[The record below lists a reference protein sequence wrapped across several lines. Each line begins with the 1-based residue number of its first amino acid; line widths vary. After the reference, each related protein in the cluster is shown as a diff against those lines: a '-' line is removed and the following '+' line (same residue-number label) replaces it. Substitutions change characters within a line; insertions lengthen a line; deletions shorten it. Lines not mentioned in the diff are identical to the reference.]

1 MKNEIIAILRKEISL
16 SEKELE
22 SLLEIP
28 PSPALGDFAFP
39 CFVLS
44 KKLKKNPNEIAQS
57 LAEKI
62 PKKGFEKVEAKGP
75 YLNFFVDKNT
85 LAEKT
90 LSEILKKK
98 EKYGSLDTG
107 KGKTVMIEFSQ
118 PNTHKA
124 FHIGHVRG
132 TSLGESLSRI
142 LEYSGTK
149 VIRANYMGDTGMH
162 IAKWIWCY
170 EKYHSNEKLKDDESW
185 IADIYVDS
193 IKKLKEHPEFQEEA
207 NEINRKLEDKSD
219 KKLKKLWEKTRKLSL
234 DAFERIYKEFDT
246 KFDKYFFESE
256 VEIEGK
262 KISKELVRKK
272 IAKISEGATIVDL
285 KKYNLGVWVLLRS
298 DETALYSA
306 KDLALAK
313 RKFEEFKLDKSIYI
327 VGNAQRLHFYQLFKT
342 LELMKF
348 GNQDKFR
355 YIPVMEVRFPW
366 GKMSSRTGDN
376 ILYSNFKGELMK
388 EVKKQLEKKEKLSEQ
403 NLEKRALA
411 ITISALKYSM
421 LKQDVS
427 KNFIFN
433 KDEAMKF
440 EGNTGPY
447 LLYTYARAK
456 SILRKAKSKK
466 FKLEIPKLDE
476 TEKKLISQLSSFP
489 EIVNKVQE
497 SFAPNLI
504 ANYAYVLSQSFNEFY
519 HSHQVIGSENE
530 NFLLAL
536 VETSSQ
542 VLKNALNLLGIEVL
556 EKM

>member
-219 KKLKKLWEKTRKLSL
+219 KELKKLWEKTRKLSL

>member
-1 MKNEIIAILRKEISL
+1 MKNEIINLLRKETSL

-262 KISKELVRKK
+262 KISKELVRKR
-272 IAKISEGATIVDL
+272 IAKISEEATIVDL

-298 DETALYSA
+298 DGTALYSA

-313 RKFEEFKLDKSIYI
+313 RKFDEFKLDKSIYI
-327 VGNAQRLHFYQLFKT
+327 VGNAQKLHFYQLFKT

-348 GNQDKFR
+348 GNQDKFK

-504 ANYAYVLSQSFNEFY
+504 ANYAYVLAQSFNEFY

>member
-504 ANYAYVLSQSFNEFY
+504 ANYAYVLAQSFNEFY

>member
-44 KKLKKNPNEIAQS
+44 KKLKKNPNEIAQN

-207 NEINRKLEDKSD
+207 NEINTG
-219 KKLKKLWEKTRKLSL
+219 KKQENYHLMHL
-234 DAFERIYKEFDT
+234 KEFT
-246 KFDKYFFESE
+246 K
-256 VEIEGK
+256 
-262 KISKELVRKK
+262 
-272 IAKISEGATIVDL
+272 
-285 KKYNLGVWVLLRS
+285 NLTQNSTNTFLNQKLR
-298 DETALYSA
+298 
-306 KDLALAK
+306 
-313 RKFEEFKLDKSIYI
+313 
-327 VGNAQRLHFYQLFKT
+327 
-342 LELMKF
+342 
-348 GNQDKFR
+348 
-355 YIPVMEVRFPW
+355 
-366 GKMSSRTGDN
+366 
-376 ILYSNFKGELMK
+376 
-388 EVKKQLEKKEKLSEQ
+388 
-403 NLEKRALA
+403 
-411 ITISALKYSM
+411 
-421 LKQDVS
+421 
-427 KNFIFN
+427 
-433 KDEAMKF
+433 
-440 EGNTGPY
+440 
-447 LLYTYARAK
+447 
-456 SILRKAKSKK
+456 
-466 FKLEIPKLDE
+466 
-476 TEKKLISQLSSFP
+476 
-489 EIVNKVQE
+489 
-497 SFAPNLI
+497 
-504 ANYAYVLSQSFNEFY
+504 
-519 HSHQVIGSENE
+519 
-530 NFLLAL
+530 
-536 VETSSQ
+536 
-542 VLKNALNLLGIEVL
+542 
-556 EKM
+556 